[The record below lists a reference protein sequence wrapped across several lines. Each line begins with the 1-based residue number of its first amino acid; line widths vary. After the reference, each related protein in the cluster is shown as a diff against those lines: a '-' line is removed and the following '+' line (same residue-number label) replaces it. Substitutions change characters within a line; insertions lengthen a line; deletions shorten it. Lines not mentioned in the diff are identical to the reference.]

1 MKLLLLG
8 GNEHSIELLE
18 WLKSI
23 GEEVIYTEE
32 KVNLELVKKINPDF
46 IISYNYKHIIP
57 KEVVK
62 AYYPRIINLHI
73 SFLPYNRGYYPNV
86 WSFLE
91 DTPKGVTIHLVD
103 EGVDTGDILVQKEV
117 FIDEE
122 KETLRSSYLKLH
134 REIQELFKEN
144 WESIKT
150 LKIKPVKQHGGGQ
163 SITEKNTTYLSPLS
177 EKKDGIHPSENLR
190 RNIELG
196 DVLLK
201 NFVNLNE
208 EEIEMVRMWRNHPEV
223 RRWMYTDHE
232 ISKEEHINFIDSLKG
247 DNKNFYYLVY
257 KGRKPVGVMYL
268 NRLDP
273 KNRNA
278 YFGIYANPEEKIHG
292 AGLILEKSAISLAF
306 DVAQLHTLKLEVIE
320 DNERA
325 INFYKRMG
333 FEEEGRLREFVFKD
347 GRWKDVI
354 VMGMIK
360 KGSVLEQPL

>member
-32 KVNLELVKKINPDF
+32 KVNLELVKKLSPDF

-57 KEVVK
+57 KEVVR

-73 SFLPYNRGYYPNV
+73 SLLPYNRGAYPNV

-134 REIQELFKEN
+134 RELQELFKEN

-150 LKIKPVKQHGGGQ
+150 LKIKPIKQHGDQ
-163 SITEKNTTYLSPLS
+163 SITEENTAYLSHLS
-177 EKKDGIHPSENLR
+177 KKEDGIHPSENLR
-190 RNIELG
+190 RNIEPG

-201 NFVNLNE
+201 NFVNLSDE
-208 EEIEMVRMWRNHPEV
+208 EVEMVRRWRNHPEV

-232 ISKEEHINFIDSLKG
+232 ISKEEHLSFIETLRHDKR
-247 DNKNFYYLVY
+247 NFYYLVY
-257 KGRKPVGVMYL
+257 KVDKAVGVL
-268 NRLDP
+268 SLTRVDFR
-273 KNRNA
+273 NRNA
-278 YFGIYANPEEKIHG
+278 YFGIYGNPEEKIHG
-292 AGLILEKSAISLAF
+292 AALILEKSAISLAF

-325 INFYKRMG
+325 INF
-333 FEEEGRLREFVFKD
+333 LQKD
-347 GRWKDVI
+347 G
-354 VMGMIK
+354 
-360 KGSVLEQPL
+360 L